1 MELKSLF
8 YLEFCL
14 FVAVIYFLLQKT
26 DKQKYVL
33 LGASVFFL
41 MINSGKKAV
50 LMVLIFTSVS
60 FLAAIGIE
68 KTTEKRKRQ
77 GLLLIGFLSSIGV
90 LLYCKFF
97 SGLAV
102 LVQQLAHVQAIHTVD
117 LIVPMGISYYTLSM
131 YGYLLDVYHK
141 KYPAEKKFFDYLTYL
156 LYFPAIV
163 EGPINLYKKL
173 VPQIRTR
180 HTFDWDRMVNG
191 LQRMLWGYFKK
202 MVVAD
207 RIGIFVNGVLQDHS
221 THGVTIIY
229 AMILYSF
236 QIYTDFSGGIDVI
249 MGISHI
255 LGIDLVENF
264 KSPLVSKNVTEYWAR
279 WHKSLGEWMEKYI
292 YYPIVLNRNL
302 MKFSRKIKDKY
313 MSRAFTAVI
322 ASVVVFIIVGIWHGT
337 GWNYVV
343 YGMYQALFV
352 ASAVALKPV
361 YTRIKETLHINEKCL
376 SWNIF
381 CIVRTFV
388 ILFFGRLLIKASD
401 LGQAWELIVR
411 MAKLDNWN
419 VLADGSLVNYGLDFK
434 NMIVM
439 WIGVLIVII
448 VDVMHEQ
455 GIKFRETLM
464 KQDIVFRYAVYVTAL
479 MVIVIFGIYGK
490 GFDAASFIYQ
500 GF

>member
-1 MELKSLF
+1 MELKSLI
-8 YLEFCL
+8 YLGFCL
-14 FVAVIYFLLQKT
+14 FVALIYFLLQKT

-33 LGASVFFL
+33 LGANLIFL
-41 MINSGKKAV
+41 LINSGKKAV
-50 LMVLIFTSVS
+50 LMVLIITAVT
-60 FLAAIGIE
+60 FLTAIQIE
-68 KTTEKRKRQ
+68 KTEEKRKRQ
-77 GLLLIGFLSSIGV
+77 LLLAVGFLSSIGA
-90 LLYCKFF
+90 LIFCKFF
-97 SGLAV
+97 TGLFV
-102 LVQQLAHVQAIHTVD
+102 LVQQLMQVQSSSIVE
-117 LIVPMGISYYTLSM
+117 LIVPMGVSYYTLSM
-131 YGYLLDVYHK
+131 YGYLLDVYHR
-141 KYPAEKKFFDYLTYL
+141 KYTAERRYLDFLTFL

-173 VPQIRTR
+173 MPQIKAR
-180 HTFDWDRMVNG
+180 HTYDWDRMVNG

-207 RIGIFVNGVLQDHS
+207 RIGIFVNAVLQDHS
-221 THGVTIIY
+221 THGVTIVY
-229 AMILYSF
+229 AMVLYSF

-255 LGIDLVENF
+255 FGIELVENF
-264 KSPLVSKNVTEYWAR
+264 KSPLVSKNVTEYWQR

-302 MKFSRKIKDKY
+302 MKFSRKIKNKY
-313 MSRAFTAVI
+313 MSRAFSAVI
-322 ASVVVFIIVGIWHGT
+322 ASVIVFIIVGIWHGT

-352 ASAVALKPV
+352 ASAVALKPT
-361 YTRIKETLHINEKCL
+361 YTKMKKALHINEKCL

-388 ILFFGRLLIKASD
+388 ILFFGRLLIKAGN
-401 LGQAWELIVR
+401 LGQAWDLIVR
-411 MAKLDNWN
+411 MSRLDNWG
-419 VLADGSLVNYGLDFK
+419 VLADGYLVNFGLDFK

-448 VDVMHEQ
+448 VDVMHEH
-455 GIKFRETLM
+455 GMKFRETLM
-464 KQDIVFRYAVYVTAL
+464 KQDIVFRYAVYVAAL
-479 MVIVIFGIYGK
+479 MVLVIFGIYGK

>member
-1 MELKSLF
+1 M
-8 YLEFCL
+8 
-14 FVAVIYFLLQKT
+14 
-26 DKQKYVL
+26 
-33 LGASVFFL
+33 
-41 MINSGKKAV
+41 
-50 LMVLIFTSVS
+50 
-60 FLAAIGIE
+60 
-68 KTTEKRKRQ
+68 
-77 GLLLIGFLSSIGV
+77 
-90 LLYCKFF
+90 
-97 SGLAV
+97 
-102 LVQQLAHVQAIHTVD
+102 
-117 LIVPMGISYYTLSM
+117 
-131 YGYLLDVYHK
+131 
-141 KYPAEKKFFDYLTYL
+141 
-156 LYFPAIV
+156 
-163 EGPINLYKKL
+163 
-173 VPQIRTR
+173 PQIRTR

-207 RIGIFVNGVLQDHS
+207 RIGIFVNGVLQDQS

-292 YYPIVLNRNL
+292 YYPIVLNRKL

-361 YTRIKETLHINEKCL
+361 YTKIKEALHINEKCL

>member
-1 MELKSLF
+1 MELKSLI
-8 YLEFCL
+8 YIGFCL
-14 FVAVIYFLLQKT
+14 LVAVVFFLLQKT

-33 LGASVFFL
+33 LGANLIFL
-41 MINSGKKAV
+41 LINSGKRAV
-50 LMVLIFTSVS
+50 FMVLLITAVAF
-60 FLAAIGIE
+60 FAAIQIE
-68 KTTEKRKRQ
+68 KTEEKRKRQ
-77 GLLLIGFLSSIGV
+77 LLLAIGFFSSIGA
-90 LLYCKFF
+90 LIFCKFF
-97 SGLAV
+97 TGLFV
-102 LVQQLAHVQAIHTVD
+102 LVQQLMQMQTASIRE

-141 KYPAEKKFFDYLTYL
+141 KYSAEKSYPDFLTFL

-173 VPQIRTR
+173 MPQIKAR
-180 HTFDWDRMVNG
+180 HTYDWDRMVNG
-191 LQRMLWGYFKK
+191 LQRMMWGYFKK

-221 THGVTIIY
+221 THGVTIVY
-229 AMILYSF
+229 AMVLYSF

-255 LGIDLVENF
+255 FGIELVENF
-264 KSPLVSKNVTEYWAR
+264 KSPLVSKNVTEYWQR

-302 MKFSRKIKDKY
+302 RKFSRRIKDKY
-313 MSRAFTAVI
+313 MNRAFSAVV
-322 ASVVVFIIVGIWHGT
+322 ASVIVFIIVGIWHGT

-352 ASAVALKPV
+352 STAVAFKPA
-361 YTRIKETLHINEKCL
+361 YTKMKKALHINEKCL

-381 CIVRTFV
+381 CIIRTFA

-401 LGQAWELIVR
+401 LGQAWDLIVR
-411 MAKLDNWN
+411 MSRLDNWG
-419 VLADGSLVNYGLDFK
+419 VLADGYLVNFGLDFK

-439 WIGVLIVII
+439 WIGVLVVIF
-448 VDVMHEQ
+448 VDVMHEH
-455 GIKFRETLM
+455 GVKFRETLM
-464 KQDIVFRYAVYVTAL
+464 KQDIVFRYVVYVTGL
-479 MVIVIFGIYGK
+479 MILVIFGVYGK